1 MTHLELVA
9 EIGNVPMEV
18 VNIYF
23 KGLLSLT
30 ETKGILGE
38 REAAVLEQYVREQK
52 HRFAKHSQG

>member
-9 EIGNVPMEV
+9 EIGSVPMEV

-30 ETKGILGE
+30 EIKGVLGQ
-38 REAAVLEQYVREQK
+38 REAAALEQYVREQK
-52 HRFAKHSQG
+52 HRFAKHNQG